1 MKKCSY
7 LQQAQIKHALSTQNV
22 KQLASL
28 APQLSFYQSLQ
39 FGNVL
44 LLSIT
49 AIKYQLAGN
58 FHSPLRK
65 ISRIS
70 LWPSDNATY
79 SPISQK
85 KQRTYT
91 RYSSWNVADDNVV
104 LQDSYCI
111 SISTIQWLSSAL
123 KMLTNCCVPDTV
135 VEMITADTAILH
147 VDGHFCN
154 KRFVQQN
161 SSDIVKLRS
170 NLISDKI
177 SLSGI

>member
-1 MKKCSY
+1 M
-7 LQQAQIKHALSTQNV
+7 QQAQIKHALSTQNV

-70 LWPSDNATY
+70 PWPSDNATY

-91 RYSSWNVADDNVV
+91 RYRSWNVADDNVV

-111 SISTIQWLSSAL
+111 CISTIQWLSFAL
-123 KMLTNCCVPDTV
+123 KMLTNCCIPDTV
-135 VEMITADTAILH
+135 VEIITTDTAILH
-147 VDGHFCN
+147 VDGHSAA

-161 SSDIVKLRS
+161 SSDIVKLQN
-170 NLISDKI
+170 NLILDKI